1 MLWEHT
7 HVPRRPSATKRNRR
21 LRRVSKLSMISCG
34 LLCPYLTIHQDCN
47 QDLAILA
54 EKLKGTLEHIHC
66 SHVGPLWCSRR
77 ECKLRMERERAKEAL
92 HKTCTNCDVDL
103 YITMCCA
110 EDKELCEDCCSDL
123 FRHSKVIGSL
133 IYIFM
138 FFIFRFMFRFMFL
151 DIIVDH
157 IALFVFYTLCFLF
170 TLFCSYF
177 RWSGD
182 DL

>member
-110 EDKELCEDCCSDL
+110 EDKELCEDCCNDL
-123 FRHSKVIGSL
+123 GVCSWGVPSL
-133 IYIFM
+133 K
-138 FFIFRFMFRFMFL
+138 
-151 DIIVDH
+151 
-157 IALFVFYTLCFLF
+157 LCFIVW
-170 TLFCSYF
+170 TKF
-177 RWSGD
+177 RLVWCHTNFLSK
-182 DL
+182 

>member
-110 EDKELCEDCCSDL
+110 EEKELCEDCCSDL
-123 FRHSKVIGSL
+123 GVCSWGVPMFYSVNKVQTCVMSHEL
-133 IYIFM
+133 
-138 FFIFRFMFRFMFL
+138 L
-151 DIIVDH
+151 
-157 IALFVFYTLCFLF
+157 
-170 TLFCSYF
+170 
-177 RWSGD
+177 
-182 DL
+182 

>member
-77 ECKLRMERERAKEAL
+77 ECKLRMERERAKEPL
-92 HKTCTNCDVDL
+92 HKICTNCDVDL

-123 FRHSKVIGSL
+123 GVCSWGVPHANYVYSVNKVQTCVMSHEL
-133 IYIFM
+133 
-138 FFIFRFMFRFMFL
+138 L
-151 DIIVDH
+151 
-157 IALFVFYTLCFLF
+157 
-170 TLFCSYF
+170 
-177 RWSGD
+177 
-182 DL
+182 